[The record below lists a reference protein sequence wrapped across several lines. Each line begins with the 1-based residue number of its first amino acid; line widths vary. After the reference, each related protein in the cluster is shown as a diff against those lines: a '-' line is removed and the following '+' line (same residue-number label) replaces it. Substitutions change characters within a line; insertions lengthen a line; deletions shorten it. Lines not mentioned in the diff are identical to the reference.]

1 MGIKDRD
8 YILLVL
14 AHILIG
20 VLIFLLPFLSK
31 IYSVVIFVF
40 GFLYVLKT
48 QNKNNNV
55 LYVAGYIVGSEVFL
69 RMTQGS
75 FFYELSKY
83 GVMFFLMMGMYYKGF
98 SKNALPLWIY
108 LLLLVP
114 GIIIATETLNLTT
127 DIRKAILFNISGPLC
142 LGVAGIYCYE
152 RKILFPHLNNILLA
166 IGLPIISNTVYLIL
180 FTRDLK
186 EVLTGTGSN
195 PLTSGGFGPNQV
207 ATVLGLGMFI
217 FFSRLL
223 LVSKSK
229 LIFIVNLIIAFNIS
243 YRGLLTFSRGG
254 MMTGF
259 LMIIVLL
266 IFIYLRTKS
275 SVKLK
280 LNAVFISLAA
290 TMILIWLYTSSQTGG
305 LIEKRYANQDAIGRE
320 KESQL
325 SGREGIFESEFN
337 TFLSNP
343 IFGVGVAKGLEI
355 REKETGGLI
364 IASHNEITRMLAEH
378 GIVGIF
384 GLIIIFLTPIF
395 LYLGNKQ
402 HIYLFCFILFWLLT
416 INHAAMRIAAA
427 AFIYSLSL
435 LKVTMYEEDDTIHR
449 EQTV

>member
-1 MGIKDRD
+1 MGLKDRD

-14 AHILIG
+14 THVLIG
-20 VLIFLLPFLSK
+20 VMIFLFPFLSK
-31 IYSVVIFVF
+31 IYSIAILVF

-69 RMTQGS
+69 RMTHGS

-83 GVMFFLMMGMYYKGF
+83 GVMFFLIMGIYYKGF

-108 LLLLVP
+108 LSLLVP

-127 DIRKAILFNISGPLC
+127 DIRKAVLFNISGPLC

-152 RKILFPHLNNILLA
+152 RKIFFSHLNNVLLS
-166 IGLPIISNTVYLIL
+166 IGLPIISTTVYLIL
-180 FTRDLK
+180 FTPDLK

-207 ATVLGLGMFI
+207 ATILGLGMFI

-229 LIFIVNLIIAFNIS
+229 LIFIINLIIAFNIS

-259 LMIIVLL
+259 LMIVVLL
-266 IFIYLRTKS
+266 FFIYYKTKS

-280 LNAVFISLAA
+280 LNTVFISLAV
-290 TMILIWLYTSSQTGG
+290 TMLLIWLYTANQTGG

-343 IFGVGVAKGLEI
+343 IFGVGVGKGLEI
-355 REKETGGLI
+355 REEETGGLI

-384 GLIIIFLTPIF
+384 ALMIILFTPIF

-402 HIYLFCFILFWLLT
+402 HLYLFCFIIFWLLT
-416 INHAAMRIAAA
+416 INHAAMRIAAS
-427 AFIYSLSL
+427 AFVYSLSL
-435 LKVTMYEEDDTIHR
+435 LKVTMYEEDTIHR
-449 EQTV
+449 

>member
-1 MGIKDRD
+1 MGLKDRD

-14 AHILIG
+14 AHVLIG
-20 VLIFLLPFLSK
+20 VLIFLFPFLSK
-31 IYSVVIFVF
+31 IYSVAIFVF
-40 GFLYVLKT
+40 GFLYILKT
-48 QNKNNNV
+48 QNRNNNV

-83 GVMFFLMMGMYYKGF
+83 GVMFFLIMGMYYKGF

-152 RKILFPHLNNILLA
+152 RKILFSSLNNVLLS

-186 EVLTGTGSN
+186 EILTGTGSN

-217 FFSRLL
+217 FFSRLI

-229 LIFIVNLIIAFNIS
+229 LIFIINLIIAFNIS

-259 LMIIVLL
+259 LMIVVLL
-266 IFIYLRTKS
+266 FFIYYKTKS

-280 LNAVFISLAA
+280 LNTVFISLAA
-290 TMILIWLYTSSQTGG
+290 TMILIWLYTSNQTGG

-325 SGREGIFESEFN
+325 SGREGIFESEYN

-355 REKETGGLI
+355 REVETGGLI

-384 GLIIIFLTPIF
+384 ALLIILFTPIF

-402 HIYLFCFILFWLLT
+402 HIYLFCFILFWILT
-416 INHAAMRIAAA
+416 INHAAMRIAAS
-427 AFIYSLSL
+427 AFVYSLSL
-435 LKVTMYEEDDTIHR
+435 LKVTMYEEDTVHR
-449 EQTV
+449 